1 MPALALPRTGVLP
14 TASPPSA
21 APPVP
26 FAAPSAPVQG
36 SPALPGSQPDG
47 PGRSRRRLA
56 VMAAIAFLVL
66 AVVVGL
72 SFLGGED
79 DDPVAPAPA
88 GASAPAAEQPA
99 GPQPGDTVE
108 VAGRTY
114 TAQAVQLDG
123 SCRDHAYGQ
132 VAEFFAA
139 ADCTGLSRAL
149 WATQIE
155 GSAVV
160 VSVSRVRMA
169 DTATARDLQ
178 ALTDTTG
185 TGNVNDL
192 LREGVRYTGGPE
204 ELSGAEYASAVSGP
218 VVTIVESSWVQ
229 PGAGDGAG
237 VDAVADSALVLET
250 RPFPAG

>member
-1 MPALALPRTGVLP
+1 VQGNPA
-14 TASPPSA
+14 PPSA
-21 APPVP
+21 R
-26 FAAPSAPVQG
+26 
-36 SPALPGSQPDG
+36 PDDT
-47 PGRSRRRLA
+47 GRGRRRLVVLAA
-56 VMAAIAFLVL
+56 VASLVV
-66 AVVVGL
+66 AVVVAL
-72 SFLGGED
+72 SLLGGED
-79 DDPVAPAPA
+79 DDPVAPSPA
-88 GASAPAAEQPA
+88 GASAPAVEQPV
-99 GPQPGDTVE
+99 GPQPGNAVDVE
-108 VAGRTY
+108 GRTY

-204 ELSGAEYASAVSGP
+204 ELSDAEYASAVSGP

-250 RPFPAG
+250 PPFPAG